1 MAGSAPGS
9 GQISPVRPA
18 ADGGPGTGLGAPWE
32 AAELNPPVQA
42 DPSEEVRNWLEK
54 TSPCLE
60 KEGKSRSVVYPL
72 GPGEEGKAR
81 HTGQTSQNG
90 CPDRS
95 PHGFLAGSP
104 SHWEL
109 VRRVPPLVPQA
120 ELRPT
125 VQMLWEN

>member
-42 DPSEEVRNWLEK
+42 DPSEEARNWLEK
-54 TSPCLE
+54 TSACLE

-81 HTGQTSQNG
+81 HTGHWSSQYD

-104 SHWEL
+104 RWEL
-109 VRRVPPLVPQA
+109 AKRAPPSVPQA